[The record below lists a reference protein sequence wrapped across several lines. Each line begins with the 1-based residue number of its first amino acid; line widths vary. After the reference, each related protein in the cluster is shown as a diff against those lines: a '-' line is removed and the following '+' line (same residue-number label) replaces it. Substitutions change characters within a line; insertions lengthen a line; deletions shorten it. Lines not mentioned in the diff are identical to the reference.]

1 MLIHHQGIMV
11 YTASMFEAVAETD
24 SYSERFNIPEFSAS
38 DLLIGDPIKCY
49 DFVDNAPVYA
59 GADYW
64 PVLYDSN
71 IICSVMSVDNG
82 NGTVSFILS
91 SGIGSELDAAFETQ
105 QACAVVCDSST
116 FIEEVITQ
124 EEEISLL
131 SEASSVTTEAISSN
145 IECHIQDGFVPLDG
159 DAIPVTPTAVAE
171 PGYDEPSTFAVPR
184 PVGVI
189 VSVPLKLQA
198 DPTCW
203 ATAVSSIGEH
213 MTGQNINFM
222 TICRALGIPTSGTGA
237 GGLS

>member
-82 NGTVSFILS
+82 DGTVSFILRA
-91 SGIGSELDAAFETQ
+91 ELVLSLTQ
-105 QACAVVCDSST
+105 H
-116 FIEEVITQ
+116 
-124 EEEISLL
+124 LRL
-131 SEASSVTTEAISSN
+131 SKL
-145 IECHIQDGFVPLDG
+145 VP
-159 DAIPVTPTAVAE
+159 
-171 PGYDEPSTFAVPR
+171 
-184 PVGVI
+184 
-189 VSVPLKLQA
+189 
-198 DPTCW
+198 
-203 ATAVSSIGEH
+203 
-213 MTGQNINFM
+213 
-222 TICRALGIPTSGTGA
+222 
-237 GGLS
+237 